1 MIKYLPIKINTL
13 RISSFTLSKTT
24 NTILAG
30 TTSGKVYIYQIED
43 TITELH
49 NKKITDV
56 PLTCIKI
63 IDEEEHD
70 VIIGSEDG
78 YIYIYS
84 VYPNLIRNTI
94 KIASQPIMNIIY
106 RIGEELFI
114 RAGDSKIL
122 YCSYDIERPEQCCKI
137 INKIM
142 KQNDWNNVVKRYI
155 PSIVKKLFTDITL
168 FKKQSDDIFNIIYRC
183 IEDVNDRKSWCE
195 KNILDMLLLHV
206 NKPNPLVKKIITK
219 YFVFKVKHLNVRC
232 V

>member
-1 MIKYLPIKINTL
+1 M
-13 RISSFTLSKTT
+13 
-24 NTILAG
+24 AG

-106 RIGEELFI
+106 RIEKSYLLGQEIVRFCI
-114 RAGDSKIL
+114 VHTISKDQ
-122 YCSYDIERPEQCCKI
+122 S
-137 INKIM
+137 
-142 KQNDWNNVVKRYI
+142 NVVK
-155 PSIVKKLFTDITL
+155 
-168 FKKQSDDIFNIIYRC
+168 
-183 IEDVNDRKSWCE
+183 
-195 KNILDMLLLHV
+195 
-206 NKPNPLVKKIITK
+206 
-219 YFVFKVKHLNVRC
+219 
-232 V
+232 